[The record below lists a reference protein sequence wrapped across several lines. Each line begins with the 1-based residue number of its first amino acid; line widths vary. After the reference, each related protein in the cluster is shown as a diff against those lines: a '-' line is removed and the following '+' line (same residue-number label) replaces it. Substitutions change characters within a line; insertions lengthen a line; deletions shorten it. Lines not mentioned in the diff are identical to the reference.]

1 MESRSIIIAVLI
13 AIIIILV
20 AGIGFVLINGG
31 LGNEEK
37 ILKTG
42 DLELNMTGYNYKL
55 LSNSSTS
62 VSGVSGYSEVYSVD
76 GNGDSFTLTIM
87 VVDDVI
93 GAGTLGETSTSL
105 SGALNAVAVNRYING
120 KYYWIQI
127 TGGNTEHNTE
137 AYLESIILTQGTDV
151 ANATIGTTTV
161 SASTTSSSSS
171 SSSSS
176 GVVCTEHD
184 TNGDGY
190 CTKCGRYTRT
200 TYCDEHDT
208 NGDGYC
214 TKCGRYVY

>member
-42 DLELNMTGYNYKL
+42 DLELNMSGYNYKL
-55 LSNSSTS
+55 LSNTSTS
-62 VSGVSGYSEVYSVD
+62 TSGVSGYSEVYSVD

-105 SGALNAVAVNRYING
+105 SGALNAVAVNKYING

-151 ANATIGTTTV
+151 VNATIGTTTV
-161 SASTTSSSSS
+161 SASTTSSSS

-190 CTKCGRYTRT
+190 CTRCGRYTRT

>member
-42 DLELNMTGYNYKL
+42 DLELNMSGYNYKL
-55 LSNSSTS
+55 LSNTSTS
-62 VSGVSGYSEVYSVD
+62 TSGVSGYSEVYSVD

-105 SGALNAVAVNRYING
+105 SGALNAVAVNKYING

-151 ANATIGTTTV
+151 VNATIGTTTV
-161 SASTTSSSSS
+161 GASTTSSSS

-190 CTKCGRYTRT
+190 CTRCGRYTRT